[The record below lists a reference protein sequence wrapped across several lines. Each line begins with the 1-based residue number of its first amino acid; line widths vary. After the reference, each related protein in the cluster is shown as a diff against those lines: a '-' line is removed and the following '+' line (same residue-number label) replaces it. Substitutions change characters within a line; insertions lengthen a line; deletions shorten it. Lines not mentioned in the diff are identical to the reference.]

1 MTFTPLPFSLELVTL
16 GQGVWGFKQFL
27 LIEKTEFFETMSIV
41 NNLFNHKSNE
51 RMRQLIEAIRTR
63 DFSLQYSLDHLRGEE
78 RNLAEQ
84 INEVVN
90 EFRETTLLQ
99 EAKYQYFGTM
109 LDTINAFLI
118 VADEQGKVHWMNRAA
133 VDGLCGFSIHHLHDL
148 QVLDGALPEMMMQL
162 KPGLQKLV
170 QLETKTNEA
179 AAGKKALDVG
189 NQNAGKADFV
199 LSVVNFFN
207 KGFAYRLYTL
217 QNVQPVIQKNET
229 DAQQQLVRVLTHEIM
244 NSLTPIISLAD
255 TLCEGVEQ
263 DTLEHDD
270 LLMALQAINRRS
282 NGLLQFVENYRKLQR
297 ISKPQFED
305 VRIGD
310 LVADL
315 QHLYPDSIFHYEIEN
330 EDQRLLM
337 DRSQIEQVLIN
348 LLKNAQEAVENEEIP
363 YVRLT
368 THLSSNKRDFII
380 SITDNGKGILP
391 EVMERIFVPFFTTK
405 TNGSGIGLSICKQI
419 VTLHGGTITASSK
432 PGDKTTFSVVLPA

>member
-1 MTFTPLPFSLELVTL
+1 
-16 GQGVWGFKQFL
+16 
-27 LIEKTEFFETMSIV
+27 
-41 NNLFNHKSNE
+41 
-51 RMRQLIEAIRTR
+51 MRQLIEAIRTR

-133 VDGLCGFSIHHLHDL
+133 VEGLCGFSIQHLQDL

-162 KPGLQKLV
+162 KPGLQKLM

-179 AAGKKALDVG
+179 AAGKKALDAG

-229 DAQQQLVRVLTHEIM
+229 DAQQLLVRVLTHEIM

-297 ISKPQFED
+297 ISKPLFED

-330 EDQRLLM
+330 EDQIVQI

-363 YVRLT
+363 YIRFT
-368 THLSSNKRDFII
+368 THLSSNMRDFII

-405 TNGSGIGLSICKQI
+405 TSGSGIGLSICKQI

-432 PGDKTTFSVVLPA
+432 PDDKTTFSVVLPV

>member
-1 MTFTPLPFSLELVTL
+1 
-16 GQGVWGFKQFL
+16 
-27 LIEKTEFFETMSIV
+27 
-41 NNLFNHKSNE
+41 
-51 RMRQLIEAIRTR
+51 MRQLIEAIRTR

-148 QVLDGALPEMMMQL
+148 QVLDGTLPEMMMQL

-170 QLETKTNEA
+170 QLETKTNEGA
-179 AAGKKALDVG
+179 ADKKALDAG

-363 YVRLT
+363 YIRLT
-368 THLSSNKRDFII
+368 THLSSNKCDFII

>member
-1 MTFTPLPFSLELVTL
+1 
-16 GQGVWGFKQFL
+16 
-27 LIEKTEFFETMSIV
+27 
-41 NNLFNHKSNE
+41 
-51 RMRQLIEAIRTR
+51 MRQLIEAIRTR

-148 QVLDGALPEMMMQL
+148 QVLDGTLPEMMMQL

-170 QLETKTNEA
+170 QLETKTNEV
-179 AAGKKALDVG
+179 AAGKKALDAG

-348 LLKNAQEAVENEEIP
+348 LLKNAQEAVEKEEAP
-363 YVRLT
+363 YVCLT

>member
-1 MTFTPLPFSLELVTL
+1 
-16 GQGVWGFKQFL
+16 
-27 LIEKTEFFETMSIV
+27 MSIV

-63 DFSLQYSLDHLRGEE
+63 DFSLQYSLDRLRGEE

-148 QVLDGALPEMMMQL
+148 QVLDGTLPEMMMQL

-170 QLETKTNEA
+170 QLETKTHEA
-179 AAGKKALDVG
+179 AAGKKALDAG

-368 THLSSNKRDFII
+368 TYLSSNKRDFII

>member
-1 MTFTPLPFSLELVTL
+1 
-16 GQGVWGFKQFL
+16 
-27 LIEKTEFFETMSIV
+27 
-41 NNLFNHKSNE
+41 
-51 RMRQLIEAIRTR
+51 MRQLIEAIRTR

-148 QVLDGALPEMMMQL
+148 QVLDGTLPEMMMQL

-170 QLETKTNEA
+170 QLETKTNEGA
-179 AAGKKALDVG
+179 ADKKALDAG
-189 NQNAGKADFV
+189 NQHAGKADFV

-217 QNVQPVIQKNET
+217 QNVQPVIQKKET

-330 EDQRLLM
+330 EDQRLQM

-432 PGDKTTFSVVLPA
+432 SGDKTTFSVVLPA

>member
-1 MTFTPLPFSLELVTL
+1 
-16 GQGVWGFKQFL
+16 
-27 LIEKTEFFETMSIV
+27 MSIV

-148 QVLDGALPEMMMQL
+148 QVLDETLPEMMMQL

-170 QLETKTNEA
+170 QLETKTNEV
-179 AAGKKALDVG
+179 AAGKKALDAG
-189 NQNAGKADFV
+189 NQHAGKADFV
-199 LSVVNFFN
+199 LSVVNFLN

-337 DRSQIEQVLIN
+337 DRSHIEQVLIN
-348 LLKNAQEAVENEEIP
+348 LLKNALEAVENEEIP
-363 YVRLT
+363 YIRLT

-405 TNGSGIGLSICKQI
+405 TSGSGIGLSICKQI

>member
-1 MTFTPLPFSLELVTL
+1 
-16 GQGVWGFKQFL
+16 
-27 LIEKTEFFETMSIV
+27 MSIV

-63 DFSLQYSLDHLRGEE
+63 DFSLQYSLDRLRGEE

-118 VADEQGKVHWMNRAA
+118 VTDEQGKVHWMNRAA

-170 QLETKTNEA
+170 QLETKTNEV
-179 AAGKKALDVG
+179 AAGKKALDAG

-363 YVRLT
+363 YIRLT
-368 THLSSNKRDFII
+368 THLSSNKCDFII

>member
-1 MTFTPLPFSLELVTL
+1 
-16 GQGVWGFKQFL
+16 
-27 LIEKTEFFETMSIV
+27 MSIV

-148 QVLDGALPEMMMQL
+148 QVLDETLPEMMMQL

-170 QLETKTNEA
+170 QLETKTNER
-179 AAGKKALDVG
+179 AAGKNALDAG
-189 NQNAGKADFV
+189 NQHAGKADFV

-348 LLKNAQEAVENEEIP
+348 LLKNAQEAVEKEAVENEEIP

-380 SITDNGKGILP
+380 SITDNGKGILS

>member
-1 MTFTPLPFSLELVTL
+1 
-16 GQGVWGFKQFL
+16 
-27 LIEKTEFFETMSIV
+27 
-41 NNLFNHKSNE
+41 
-51 RMRQLIEAIRTR
+51 MRQLIEAIRTR

-133 VDGLCGFSIHHLHDL
+133 VEGLCGFSIHHLHDL
-148 QVLDGALPEMMMQL
+148 QVLDETLPEMMMQL

-170 QLETKTNEA
+170 QLETKTSEG
-179 AAGKKALDVG
+179 AAGKNAWDAG
-189 NQNAGKADFV
+189 NQHAGKADFV

-405 TNGSGIGLSICKQI
+405 TSGSGIGLSICKQI

-432 PGDKTTFSVVLPA
+432 PGEKTTFSVVLPA

>member
-1 MTFTPLPFSLELVTL
+1 
-16 GQGVWGFKQFL
+16 
-27 LIEKTEFFETMSIV
+27 MSIV

-133 VDGLCGFSIHHLHDL
+133 VEGLCGFSIQHLHDL
-148 QVLDGALPEMMMQL
+148 QVLDWALPEIMMQL

-170 QLETKTNEA
+170 QLETKTSEGA
-179 AAGKKALDVG
+179 TGKKALDAG
-189 NQNAGKADFV
+189 NQHAGKADFV

-297 ISKPQFED
+297 ISKPQFEN

-330 EDQRLLM
+330 KDQRLLM

-348 LLKNAQEAVENEEIP
+348 LLKNAQEAVEIRMKEEAGLFDEAESAQSQAP

-380 SITDNGKGILP
+380 SITDNGKGIMP

-405 TNGSGIGLSICKQI
+405 TSGSGIGLSICKQI

-432 PGDKTTFSVVLPA
+432 PGDKTTFCVVLPA

>member
-1 MTFTPLPFSLELVTL
+1 
-16 GQGVWGFKQFL
+16 
-27 LIEKTEFFETMSIV
+27 
-41 NNLFNHKSNE
+41 
-51 RMRQLIEAIRTR
+51 MRQLIEAIRTR

-90 EFRETTLLQ
+90 EFRETTLRQ

-148 QVLDGALPEMMMQL
+148 QVLDGTLPEMMMQL

-170 QLETKTNEA
+170 QLETKTSEG
-179 AAGKKALDVG
+179 AAGKKALDAG
-189 NQNAGKADFV
+189 NQHAGKADFV

-432 PGDKTTFSVVLPA
+432 PGEKTTFSVVLPV

>member
-1 MTFTPLPFSLELVTL
+1 
-16 GQGVWGFKQFL
+16 
-27 LIEKTEFFETMSIV
+27 
-41 NNLFNHKSNE
+41 
-51 RMRQLIEAIRTR
+51 MRQLIEAIRTR

-133 VDGLCGFSIHHLHDL
+133 VEGLCGFAIHHLHDL

-179 AAGKKALDVG
+179 AAGKKALDAE
-189 NQNAGKADFV
+189 NQNAGKTDFV

-263 DTLEHDD
+263 DTLEYDD

-348 LLKNAQEAVENEEIP
+348 LLKNAQEAVEKEEIP

-405 TNGSGIGLSICKQI
+405 TSGSGIGLSICKQI

>member
-1 MTFTPLPFSLELVTL
+1 
-16 GQGVWGFKQFL
+16 
-27 LIEKTEFFETMSIV
+27 
-41 NNLFNHKSNE
+41 
-51 RMRQLIEAIRTR
+51 MRQLIEAIRTR

-90 EFRETTLLQ
+90 EFRETTLQQ

-148 QVLDGALPEMMMQL
+148 QVLDETLPEMMMQL

-170 QLETKTNEA
+170 QLETKNSEGT
-179 AAGKKALDVG
+179 AGKKALDVG
-189 NQNAGKADFV
+189 NQNTGKADFV

-263 DTLEHDD
+263 NTLEHDD

>member
-1 MTFTPLPFSLELVTL
+1 
-16 GQGVWGFKQFL
+16 
-27 LIEKTEFFETMSIV
+27 
-41 NNLFNHKSNE
+41 
-51 RMRQLIEAIRTR
+51 MRQLIEAIRTR

-90 EFRETTLLQ
+90 EFRETTLRQ

-179 AAGKKALDVG
+179 AAGKKALDAG

-348 LLKNAQEAVENEEIP
+348 LLKNALEAVENEEIP
-363 YVRLT
+363 YIRLT

-432 PGDKTTFSVVLPA
+432 PGDKTTFSVVLPV

>member
-1 MTFTPLPFSLELVTL
+1 
-16 GQGVWGFKQFL
+16 
-27 LIEKTEFFETMSIV
+27 
-41 NNLFNHKSNE
+41 
-51 RMRQLIEAIRTR
+51 MRQLIEAIRTR

-90 EFRETTLLQ
+90 EFRETILLQ

-133 VDGLCGFSIHHLHDL
+133 VEGLCGFSIQHLQDL

-162 KPGLQKLV
+162 KPGLQKLM

-179 AAGKKALDVG
+179 AAGKKALDAG

-207 KGFAYRLYTL
+207 KGFVYRLYTL

-348 LLKNAQEAVENEEIP
+348 LLKNAQEAVENRVNDEAESAQNQIP

-368 THLSSNKRDFII
+368 THLSSNKRNFII

-405 TNGSGIGLSICKQI
+405 TSGSGIGLSICKQI

-432 PGDKTTFSVVLPA
+432 PDDKTTFSVVLPV

>member
-1 MTFTPLPFSLELVTL
+1 
-16 GQGVWGFKQFL
+16 
-27 LIEKTEFFETMSIV
+27 
-41 NNLFNHKSNE
+41 
-51 RMRQLIEAIRTR
+51 MRQLIEAIRTR

-133 VDGLCGFSIHHLHDL
+133 VEGLCGFSIQHLQDL

-162 KPGLQKLV
+162 KPGLQKLM

-179 AAGKKALDVG
+179 AAGKKALDAG

-229 DAQQQLVRVLTHEIM
+229 DAQQLLVRVLTHEIM

-297 ISKPQFED
+297 ISKPLFED

-330 EDQRLLM
+330 EDQIVQI

-348 LLKNAQEAVENEEIP
+348 LLKNAQEAVEKEEAP
-363 YVRLT
+363 FVCLT

-391 EVMERIFVPFFTTK
+391 EVIECIFVPFFTTK
-405 TNGSGIGLSICKQI
+405 TSGSGIGLSICKQI

-432 PGDKTTFSVVLPA
+432 PDDKTTFSVVLPV

>member
-1 MTFTPLPFSLELVTL
+1 
-16 GQGVWGFKQFL
+16 
-27 LIEKTEFFETMSIV
+27 
-41 NNLFNHKSNE
+41 
-51 RMRQLIEAIRTR
+51 MRQLIKAIRTR

-90 EFRETTLLQ
+90 EFRETILLQ

-133 VDGLCGFSIHHLHDL
+133 VEGLCGFSIQHLQDL

-162 KPGLQKLV
+162 KPGLQKLM

-179 AAGKKALDVG
+179 AAGKKALDAG

-297 ISKPQFED
+297 ISKPLFED

-348 LLKNAQEAVENEEIP
+348 LLKNAQEAVENRVNDEAESAQNQIP

-368 THLSSNKRDFII
+368 THLSSNKRNFII

-405 TNGSGIGLSICKQI
+405 TSGSGIGLSICKQI

-432 PGDKTTFSVVLPA
+432 PDDKTTFSVVLPV

>member
-1 MTFTPLPFSLELVTL
+1 
-16 GQGVWGFKQFL
+16 
-27 LIEKTEFFETMSIV
+27 
-41 NNLFNHKSNE
+41 
-51 RMRQLIEAIRTR
+51 MRQLIEAIRTR

-90 EFRETTLLQ
+90 EFRETTLQ
-99 EAKYQYFGTM
+99 QA
-109 LDTINAFLI
+109 
-118 VADEQGKVHWMNRAA
+118 
-133 VDGLCGFSIHHLHDL
+133 
-148 QVLDGALPEMMMQL
+148 
-162 KPGLQKLV
+162 
-170 QLETKTNEA
+170 
-179 AAGKKALDVG
+179 
-189 NQNAGKADFV
+189 
-199 LSVVNFFN
+199 
-207 KGFAYRLYTL
+207 
-217 QNVQPVIQKNET
+217 VIQKNET

-330 EDQRLLM
+330 
-337 DRSQIEQVLIN
+337 
-348 LLKNAQEAVENEEIP
+348 
-363 YVRLT
+363 
-368 THLSSNKRDFII
+368 FII

-405 TNGSGIGLSICKQI
+405 TSGSGIGLSICKQI

>member
-1 MTFTPLPFSLELVTL
+1 
-16 GQGVWGFKQFL
+16 
-27 LIEKTEFFETMSIV
+27 
-41 NNLFNHKSNE
+41 
-51 RMRQLIEAIRTR
+51 MRQLIEAIRTR

-90 EFRETTLLQ
+90 EFRETTLRQ

-133 VDGLCGFSIHHLHDL
+133 VEGLCGFSIHHLHDL
-148 QVLDGALPEMMMQL
+148 QVLDGALPEIMMQL

-170 QLETKTNEA
+170 QLETKTSEGA
-179 AAGKKALDVG
+179 IGKKALDAG

-270 LLMALQAINRRS
+270 LLMALQAVNRRS

-297 ISKPQFED
+297 ISKPQFEN

-348 LLKNAQEAVENEEIP
+348 LLKNAQEAVEKEEIP

-405 TNGSGIGLSICKQI
+405 TSGSGIGLSICKQI

>member
-1 MTFTPLPFSLELVTL
+1 
-16 GQGVWGFKQFL
+16 
-27 LIEKTEFFETMSIV
+27 MSIV

-133 VDGLCGFSIHHLHDL
+133 VEGLCGFSIQHLQDL

-162 KPGLQKLV
+162 KPGLQKLM

-179 AAGKKALDVG
+179 AAGKKALDAG

-229 DAQQQLVRVLTHEIM
+229 DAQQLLVRVLTHEIM

-297 ISKPQFED
+297 ISKPLFED

-330 EDQRLLM
+330 EDQIVQI

-348 LLKNAQEAVENEEIP
+348 LLKNAQEAVEKEEAP
-363 YVRLT
+363 FVCLT

-405 TNGSGIGLSICKQI
+405 TSGSGIGLSICKQI

>member
-1 MTFTPLPFSLELVTL
+1 
-16 GQGVWGFKQFL
+16 
-27 LIEKTEFFETMSIV
+27 
-41 NNLFNHKSNE
+41 
-51 RMRQLIEAIRTR
+51 MRQLIEAIRTR

-90 EFRETTLLQ
+90 EFRETILLQ

-133 VDGLCGFSIHHLHDL
+133 VEGLCGFSIQHLQDL

-162 KPGLQKLV
+162 KPGLQKLM

-179 AAGKKALDVG
+179 AAGKKALDAG

-207 KGFAYRLYTL
+207 KGFVYRLYTL

-297 ISKPQFED
+297 ISKPLFED

-348 LLKNAQEAVENEEIP
+348 LLKNAQEAVENRVNDEAESAQNQIP

-368 THLSSNKRDFII
+368 THLSSNKRNFII

-405 TNGSGIGLSICKQI
+405 TSGSGIGLSICKQI

-432 PGDKTTFSVVLPA
+432 PDDKTTFSVVLPV

>member
-1 MTFTPLPFSLELVTL
+1 
-16 GQGVWGFKQFL
+16 
-27 LIEKTEFFETMSIV
+27 MSIV

-90 EFRETTLLQ
+90 EFRENTLQQ

-170 QLETKTNEA
+170 QLETKISEG
-179 AAGKKALDVG
+179 AAGKKAWDAG
-189 NQNAGKADFV
+189 NQHAGKADFV

-255 TLCEGVEQ
+255 TL
-263 DTLEHDD
+263 EHDD

-310 LVADL
+310 LVTDL

-348 LLKNAQEAVENEEIP
+348 LLKNAQEAVENRVNDEAADLSDEAESAQNQIP

-405 TNGSGIGLSICKQI
+405 TSGSGIGLSICKQI

>member
-1 MTFTPLPFSLELVTL
+1 
-16 GQGVWGFKQFL
+16 
-27 LIEKTEFFETMSIV
+27 MSIV

-90 EFRETTLLQ
+90 EFRETTLRQ

-148 QVLDGALPEMMMQL
+148 QVLDGTLPEMMMQL

-179 AAGKKALDVG
+179 AAGKKALDAG

-368 THLSSNKRDFII
+368 TYLSSNKRDFII

>member
-1 MTFTPLPFSLELVTL
+1 
-16 GQGVWGFKQFL
+16 
-27 LIEKTEFFETMSIV
+27 MSIV

-90 EFRETTLLQ
+90 EFRETTLRQ

-170 QLETKTNEA
+170 QLETKTNEV
-179 AAGKKALDVG
+179 AAGKKALDAG
-189 NQNAGKADFV
+189 NQHAGKADFV